1 LDEDAIAFT
10 AGVRQN
16 GTIGMKPRTTL
27 LLLAIA
33 IALAAFIFTLDRFSQ
48 NTRERQERSAHVV
61 EVNRTD
67 IDGLT
72 IHNGDGFIKVKAEG
86 DGWKMVAPWQDDA
99 DAGVIDQLL
108 DAIQNLRPEDVITD
122 LGKGDKKRQI
132 LKDFG
137 LNKSKIRLKLDGK
150 RMPAELEFGQ
160 DTAVPGRGYL
170 RIADDDAVYVVNND
184 LKNIVSKTPENFRD
198 HRMTPFLTTLIN
210 RVVFQVSGGEIELAK
225 VQDNWQLVR
234 PIKARASNDA
244 VVEILTKMN
253 QIQISRF
260 VPENKSNP
268 GSFGLDIPADI
279 LTLYGE
285 GKKFKIEIGSAVP
298 SDPQT
303 VYAGLPDRNTV
314 VEVNKGFASLF
325 NITPNDLRDRKIA
338 RLNSDLVDRVTIEN
352 ADQPKIVL
360 SREENRWRFL
370 SPSSAPANANNVN
383 RLIQEI
389 NDDEVTEFV
398 SDTATDLV
406 KYGLEQPKLKI
417 TFSSYSSE
425 NTAESNAGEVVLS
438 TLEFGNS
445 EQGVTYGRLKE
456 EPYIFSIADQLL
468 DDMPKVKFSFRSLDI
483 LDLNRDELVSVQV
496 KKTGEEPVDLI
507 RGAKGKWILKAQ
519 QNRQDEGRMQVFL
532 TALTGLRAAAWA
544 GDPSP
549 AFGLDQPSLEI
560 KISYQSGEQKRQ
572 AEIRFGK
579 ANPGD
584 QHYGMCT
591 EEEGVFLVGDEQF
604 NQLQALVK
612 R

>member
-1 LDEDAIAFT
+1 
-10 AGVRQN
+10 
-16 GTIGMKPRTTL
+16 MKPRTTL
-27 LLLAIA
+27 VLLGVA
-33 IALAAFIFTLDRFSQ
+33 IALAAFIFSLDRCSQ
-48 NTRERQERSAHVV
+48 NTRDRREHAARVV

-67 IDGLT
+67 IDGIT
-72 IHNGDGFIKVKAEG
+72 IHNGSGIIKVKAEE
-86 DGWKMVAPWQDDA
+86 DAWKMVAPWQDDA

-225 VQDNWQLVR
+225 EQDNWQLVR

-253 QIQISRF
+253 QIQISKF

-268 GSFGLDIPADI
+268 GSFGLDTPDDVLI
-279 LTLYGE
+279 LYGGD
-285 GKKFKIEIGSAVP
+285 GKKFEIAIGSAVP
-298 SDPQT
+298 SDPQS
-303 VYAGLPDRNTV
+303 VYAGLPERNTV
-314 VEVNKGFASLF
+314 VEVSKGFVSLF

-338 RLNSDLVDRVTIEN
+338 RLNSDLIDRITIEN
-352 ADQPKIVL
+352 ADQTKIVL
-360 SREENRWRFL
+360 AREENRWRFL

-398 SDTATDLV
+398 SDTATDLA

-425 NTAESNAGEVVLS
+425 NTAE
-438 TLEFGNS
+438 
-445 EQGVTYGRLKE
+445 
-456 EPYIFSIADQLL
+456 
-468 DDMPKVKFSFRSLDI
+468 
-483 LDLNRDELVSVQV
+483 
-496 KKTGEEPVDLI
+496 
-507 RGAKGKWILKAQ
+507 
-519 QNRQDEGRMQVFL
+519 
-532 TALTGLRAAAWA
+532 
-544 GDPSP
+544 
-549 AFGLDQPSLEI
+549 
-560 KISYQSGEQKRQ
+560 
-572 AEIRFGK
+572 
-579 ANPGD
+579 
-584 QHYGMCT
+584 
-591 EEEGVFLVGDEQF
+591 
-604 NQLQALVK
+604 
-612 R
+612 